1 MSVTVGRL
9 TSEVVAKPSPKP
21 GGEAKSGGEPKSQQ
35 RELERLRAA
44 QARLRRDALR
54 TRAEGFDD

>member
-9 TSEVVAKPSPKP
+9 TSEVAAKPSPKR
-21 GGEAKSGGEPKSQQ
+21 GEEVKSAPPSPQ

>member
-9 TSEVVAKPSPKP
+9 TSEVVATPSPKP
-21 GGEAKSGGEPKSQQ
+21 GTEARPAAQPPE